1 MKRTILWSLVWVVT
15 CAVCSLAAYRNA
27 YYRGYDS
34 GYRNGVAT
42 GIGQAH
48 FGASCGYFAVL
59 EKLRA
64 EDVEGA
70 TRLMERLCFDSAH
83 IFYKEPFAR
92 GAEAS
97 PWARAQGLTRSP
109 DAAMVKAFAGVLS
122 KYRAAYRT
130 NSADWD
136 EMERKLE
143 GELARVN

>member
-1 MKRTILWSLVWVVT
+1 M
-15 CAVCSLAAYRNA
+15 AYH
-27 YYRGYDS
+27 RGYDS

-48 FGASCGYFAVL
+48 FGASVGFFAAL

-64 EDVEGA
+64 GDIPPA
-70 TRLMERLCFDSAH
+70 IRQMETNCFDSAH
-83 IFYKEPFAR
+83 IFYKEPTAR

-109 DAAMVKAFAGVLS
+109 DPEMVKVLAKALL

-136 EMERKLE
+136 GMERELE
-143 GELARVN
+143 GDLAKAKIATGSWR